1 MVQRQLYHEPG
12 PLAQIGQLWIVESM
26 PPGELRAGE
35 NLCDAMAGILHTAA
49 LSLPVIFRKP
59 TSATELLAILDE
71 LHADVIATGR
81 SPILDI
87 ECHGN
92 QEGLGMADG
101 SFVTWERVKPK
112 LEAINLACRFNLILL
127 LGCCHGGYFASTTRL
142 HERSAFCAY
151 VGPTESVA
159 AGSLYDGFLAFYQ
172 SLFKDRDLTTAM
184 QAMRAAVP
192 GIPTIAA
199 TAMGFFRLAF
209 ASYIRNWNNE
219 KTLLKRAKAIR
230 EKGRREKS
238 IQEWSHELKE
248 RTRPEFERCR
258 RIYFAIDLFP
268 ENDARYALN
277 FEIAQSD
284 AAKPDRAG
292 VDAY

>member
-1 MVQRQLYHEPG
+1 
-12 PLAQIGQLWIVESM
+12 M
-26 PPGELRAGE
+26 PPGELRTGE
-35 NLCDAMAGILHTAA
+35 SLCDAMAGILHTAA
-49 LSLPVIFRKP
+49 LSIPVIFRKP
-59 TSATELLAILDE
+59 TSAIGLLAILDE
-71 LHADVIATGR
+71 LNADVMATGR

-92 QEGLGMADG
+92 EEGLEMADG
-101 SFVTWERVKPK
+101 SFVTWEQIKPK

-127 LGCCHGGYFASTTRL
+127 LGCCCGGYFASTTRL
-142 HERSAFCAY
+142 RERSAFCAY

-199 TAMGFFRLAF
+199 TAVGFFRLAF
-209 ASYIRNWNNE
+209 ASYIRNYNNE
-219 KTLLKRAKAIR
+219 KALWKRAKAIR
-230 EKGRREKS
+230 EKGRRDKS
-238 IQEWSHELKE
+238 IQELAHEIKE
-248 RTRPEFERCR
+248 SSRVEFERSR
-258 RIYFAIDLFP
+258 QIYFAIDLFP
-268 ENDARYALN
+268 ENDARYALS
-277 FEIAQSD
+277 FETAQSD
-284 AAKPDRAG
+284 AGKPDRAG